1 MLEIMVSIAILMV
14 AVSGMASAMLSSMKL
29 NRVNGE
35 TTLAH
40 EAARQVLETVQSQDL
55 ADVFVLY
62 NADPL
67 DDPGGA
73 GTGPGAGFAVNG
85 LGVQT
90 GDADGLVGQVI
101 FPTQGAQVR
110 EDVIDAGWGMPRDLN
125 ADGVVDGLD
134 HTADY
139 MLLPV
144 RVRVQWRGVT
154 GARVMDFETMLS
166 GR

>member
-14 AVSGMASAMLSSMKL
+14 AVSGMASAMLSSMQL

-40 EAARQVLETVQSQDL
+40 EAARQAIETVQSQTFD
-55 ADVFVLY
+55 DVFALY

-73 GTGPGAGFAVNG
+73 GTGPGPDFTVTG
-85 LGVQT
+85 LTAQA
-90 GDADGLVGQVI
+90 GDADGLVGQVL

-110 EDVIDAGWGMPRDLN
+110 EDVADAGWRMPRDLN
-125 ADGVVDGLD
+125 ADGAVDGLD
-134 HTADY
+134 HAGDY
-139 MLLPV
+139 QLLPV
-144 RVRVQWRGVT
+144 RVRVQWRGIS
-154 GARVMDFETMLS
+154 GPRVLDFETLLS